1 VICDAAAVI
10 VSFTLAHYF
19 WSGSWH
25 WIFTELPFSPFLLLL
40 FLVLFYICDLYFP
53 YKFFTPSQT
62 LIDILISVSSG
73 MIIAFSLSYLKRS
86 FAMPRITYFY
96 AAIMLVALVLLIRLV
111 YDLLFRSRLMNKKVL
126 ILGTGPLAGELIKCI
141 RLTPYT
147 SMTVAGIL
155 SEHEELR
162 RSKFDVPV
170 IGPVRDTVLLTAQH
184 GAQMVIWASDQLDE
198 ATEDQITE
206 ELLKAKVQVIDAAY
220 LYEKITGEVPHRLL
234 GAGYLM
240 SLMTQVKAKP
250 YLKVK
255 RLMDIVASMLL
266 LVILMPVLVSAI
278 LYLGFKE
285 GVPKIFF
292 LQDRVG
298 KNGLYF
304 RLLKLRTM
312 TEVRRGRQSVT
323 EIGKWLRRYRID
335 EIPQL
340 FNVLKGDMSLIG
352 PRPEIPYFVDR
363 CRKKI
368 PLFDMVFTLNPGITG
383 WAQVKFRYTTS
394 VKDYER
400 KFRFNLYYIK
410 NISLTMDL
418 LILLKTVRVVLLGK
432 GE

>member
-1 VICDAAAVI
+1 
-10 VSFTLAHYF
+10 
-19 WSGSWH
+19 
-25 WIFTELPFSPFLLLL
+25 
-40 FLVLFYICDLYFP
+40 
-53 YKFFTPSQT
+53 
-62 LIDILISVSSG
+62 
-73 MIIAFSLSYLKRS
+73 
-86 FAMPRITYFY
+86 
-96 AAIMLVALVLLIRLV
+96 
-111 YDLLFRSRLMNKKVL
+111 
-126 ILGTGPLAGELIKCI
+126 
-141 RLTPYT
+141 
-147 SMTVAGIL
+147 MTVAGIL

-170 IGPVRDTVLLTAQH
+170 IGAAREAVALAAKY
-184 GAQMVIWASDQLDE
+184 GAHMIIWAADQLDD
-198 ATEDQITE
+198 AAEDQITE
-206 ELLKAKVQVIDAAY
+206 ELLKAKVQVIHAAY

-234 GAGYLM
+234 GAGYLI
-240 SLMTQVKAKP
+240 SLMNQVKAKP

-255 RLMDIVASMLL
+255 RLIDMIASLGL
-266 LVILMPVLVSAI
+266 LVILMPVLAAAA

-285 GVPKIFF
+285 GFRKIFF
-292 LQDRVG
+292 LQNRVG
-298 KNGLYF
+298 KNGLLF
-304 RLLKLRTM
+304 RLVKLRTM
-312 TEVRRGRQSVT
+312 TDVRRGRQSVT
-323 EIGKWLRRYRID
+323 AIGKWLRRYRID

-352 PRPEIPYFVDR
+352 PRPEIPYFVER